1 MRRYI
6 IIGASLVI
14 LAGGVMAQSY
24 NNQPPVDFFQE
35 EITLTVTD
43 SAAFVTGVYHFR
55 NNTNRDFDI
64 PVAFP
69 FYVDSLSTYPYA
81 IEAYIERE
89 SGKQVLPHRRLTKFD
104 GISLKIPLKAG
115 QEMTWNLDYAQK
127 ISSKRAVYIITSTA
141 AWKKPLEQA
150 TYTFVA
156 PADFADMTT
165 WPTPDTSFVKNGI
178 RSIISHEQD
187 FMPVKDMEIL
197 WK

>member
-1 MRRYI
+1 MTRYI
-6 IIGASLVI
+6 LIGASLVV
-14 LAGGVMAQSY
+14 LAGAIMAQSY
-24 NNQPPVDFFQE
+24 DIQPPVDFFQE

-43 SAAFVTGVYHFR
+43 STAAVSGVYHFR
-55 NNTNRDFDI
+55 NNTARDFDM

-69 FYVDSLSTYPYA
+69 FYVDSLSAYPHF
-81 IEAYIERE
+81 IEAYIEKE
-89 SGKQVLPHRRLTKFD
+89 SGKQVLPHRQLTKMD

-150 TYTFVA
+150 TYTFIA
-156 PADFADMTT
+156 PANFINITA
-165 WPTPDTSFVKNGI
+165 WPTPDTSFVNNGI
-178 RSIISHEQD
+178 RSFISYKQG
-187 FMPVKDMEIL
+187 FMPVRDMEIL